1 MKLSV
6 AQFRAGLR
14 APLRTAHGTVA
25 ERHLAVLTL
34 SDDDSGLR
42 GHGEAAPL
50 TSYDGVGIDD
60 VLAGID
66 ACRELLEDADLATV
80 THRTARGSLIG
91 ECARR
96 AALPQALA
104 AIDLALHDLA
114 ARAAE
119 LPVFKLLG
127 APTGDEAGAGAGGSP
142 VSSPPAIAVNHTIAA
157 LDPAA
162 AAREA
167 QSALAAG
174 FGTVKVK
181 VGLGSEQDRA
191 RVAAVRAGGGERLA
205 IRLDANGAWG
215 SVEAASRALG
225 ELIPY
230 GIELCEEPLRGAA
243 LVERLAA
250 EVPLALAL
258 DESAAEPLALQ
269 RRCAQAICLKIS
281 RCGGIAGVI
290 RDAARARELGYEVY
304 LASTL
309 DGPLGIAAALHA
321 AALISVD
328 RPCGLATLALFADP
342 RDPSPAAADPL
353 PAAAG
358 RMAPPAT
365 PGLGDGLIAFYS
377 HLSSPTCTE
386 AHKSL

>member
-6 AQFRAGLR
+6 AQVRAGLR
-14 APLRTAHGTVA
+14 APLRTAHGTVD
-25 ERHLAVLTL
+25 ERPLVVLTL

-60 VLAGID
+60 VLAGIK
-66 ACRELLEDADLATV
+66 ACRDLLEDADLATV

-114 ARAAE
+114 GRAAA
-119 LPVFKLLG
+119 LPVYELLG
-127 APTGDEAGAGAGGSP
+127 APTGARATGGSR

-167 QSALAAG
+167 QRALAAG

-181 VGLGSEQDRA
+181 VGLGDEQDRA
-191 RVAAVRAGGGERLA
+191 RVAAVRAAGGERLA

-215 SVEAASRALG
+215 SVAVARRALG
-225 ELIPY
+225 ELAPY

-321 AALISVD
+321 SALISVD

-342 RDPSPAAADPL
+342 HDPL

-358 RMAPPAT
+358 RMTPPRT
-365 PGLGDGLIAFYS
+365 PGLGDGLTASYLRAAQFE
-377 HLSSPTCTE
+377 PTD
-386 AHKSL
+386 LR